1 MDAGTGVGV
10 GVGVGTGVG
19 VGAGVGVG
27 VGVGV
32 AVGAGVGVGVGIGA
46 GVGVGVGIGAGVGVG
61 VGIGDGVGVGVS
73 FLACPLFVGFGLEDA
88 EVDVWAAALGARA
101 TVGGLV
107 EFPVRLRTANPV
119 PKRRRSKM
127 NDVRARPA

>member
-1 MDAGTGVGV
+1 MA
-10 GVGVGTGVG
+10 
-19 VGAGVGVG
+19 AESESMVGVG

-46 GVGVGVGIGAGVGVG
+46 GVGVGIGAGVGVG
-61 VGIGDGVGVGVS
+61 VGIGAGVGVGVS
-73 FLACPLFVGFGLEDA
+73 FLACPLFVGFGFEDA

-107 EFPVRLRTANPV
+107 ELAVRLRTANAV
-119 PKRRRSKM
+119 PKRRRTRM

>member
-46 GVGVGVGIGAGVGVG
+46 DVGVGLGIGAGVGVG
-61 VGIGDGVGVGVS
+61 VDVS

>member
-1 MDAGTGVGV
+1 MFSAEPGEMDFGGVGV
-10 GVGVGTGVG
+10 GVGI
-19 VGAGVGVG
+19 
-27 VGVGV
+27 

-61 VGIGDGVGVGVS
+61 VGVGIGAGVGVGVS

-107 EFPVRLRTANPV
+107 ELAVRLRTANAV
-119 PKRRRSKM
+119 PKRRRTRM
-127 NDVRARPA
+127 NVVRARPA